1 MNKFSNLF
9 GRKNVLPETIPLN
22 RMSAAIA
29 EWTSLY
35 KNTVGDYSERSLNLA
50 AGICSEL
57 SRLVTVEF
65 SSEINGGSRAE
76 YLNRQYQRI
85 IKKSRNFVEYAC
97 AQGGVILKPYP
108 LNGEIG
114 ISIVLAD
121 SFCPTDYSSDG
132 EISGGIFFES
142 FKKDG
147 YYFTRM
153 EEHKLINGKCII
165 RNLAYKSKLKDVPGK
180 EIRLSEVDRWQ
191 GLEPYCVIENINRPL
206 FVYFKMPAANTVDIN
221 SPLGVS
227 AFSRAVNLIKD
238 ANTQY
243 KNLLWEFESGKRAL
257 YLDECAIRQDEDGN
271 SHIPDKR
278 LYKMLS
284 TGDDT
289 LFKDWSPVI
298 RDTEYLKGLD
308 RILRSIEFN
317 CGLAYGTLSDL
328 QFTDKTAEEIKVS
341 KQRSY
346 TTVCDIQNALKRA
359 LEELIDVLD
368 IYCDIY
374 DFAPR
379 GKYTVSF
386 DFDDSIVCDRT
397 REFSEKITLLEN
409 GIIAPWELRAWYLN
423 EQPEESKNRIGEINE
438 IQLTN
443 PMAQKA

>member
-9 GRKNVLPETIPLN
+9 GRKNVLPENIPLT

-35 KNTVGDYSERSLNLA
+35 KNTVGDHSERSLNLA

-65 SSEINGGSRAE
+65 SSEICGGSRAE
-76 YLNRQYQRI
+76 FLNRQYQRI
-85 IKKSRNFVEYAC
+85 VKKARNFVEYAC
-97 AQGGVILKPYP
+97 AQGGIILKPYP

-153 EEHKLINGKCII
+153 EEHKLINGKCI
-165 RNLAYKSKLKDVPGK
+165 PGK

-191 GLEPYCVIENINRPL
+191 GLEPYCVIENINKPL

-257 YLDECAIRQDEDGN
+257 YLDECAVRQDEDGN

-328 QFTDKTAEEIKVS
+328 QFTDKTAEEIKAS

-346 TTVCDIQNALKRA
+346 ITVCDIQNALKRA
-359 LEELIDVLD
+359 LEELIEVLD

-397 REFSEKITLLEN
+397 REFTEKITLLEN
-409 GIIAPWELRAWYLN
+409 GIIAPWEMRAWYLN
-423 EQPEESKNRIGEINE
+423 EQTEDSKNRIGEINE

-443 PMAQKA
+443 SMAQNA